1 MPPNGEV
8 YGITGPL
15 RMRVGRSYATERE
28 VYGITGDQWSP
39 LRNERERGKCVGAVI
54 GRQSGKYMK
63 KNEGEEWGMVDCFV
77 NNIMILH
84 INKICY

>member
-8 YGITGPL
+8 YGITG
-15 RMRVGRSYATERE
+15 
-28 VYGITGDQWSP
+28 DQWSTY
-39 LRNERERGKCVGAVI
+39 ETRGKGEKCVGAVI
-54 GRQSGKYMK
+54 GRPSGEYMK

>member
-39 LRNERERGKCVGAVI
+39 LRNEGRSVICHRTGKCMG
-54 GRQSGKYMK
+54 
-63 KNEGEEWGMVDCFV
+63 
-77 NNIMILH
+77 
-84 INKICY
+84 

>member
-1 MPPNGEV
+1 MCRGGHWPPEWEV
-8 YGITGPL
+8 YGKWATNGRPYE
-15 RMRVGRSYATERE
+15 MRRKRE
-28 VYGITGDQWSP
+28 
-39 LRNERERGKCVGAVI
+39 KCVGAVI
-54 GRQSGKYMK
+54 GRPSGKYMK

>member
-28 VYGITGDQWSP
+28 VYGITGDHWPP
-39 LRNERERGKCVGAVI
+39 LRNEGKKRGVCRGGHWPPEWKA
-54 GRQSGKYMK
+54 Y
-63 KNEGEEWGMVDCFV
+63 EEKGG
-77 NNIMILH
+77 
-84 INKICY
+84 

>member
-39 LRNERERGKCVGAVI
+39 LRNERERRKVCRGGHWPPEWKA
-54 GRQSGKYMK
+54 Y
-63 KNEGEEWGMVDCFV
+63 EEKGV
-77 NNIMILH
+77 
-84 INKICY
+84 